1 MMSGMPVSMSNR
13 VFEELVG
20 DALDL
25 LPDELTDAMSNV
37 VVLVRDQHPED
48 PSILGLYTGVSLT
61 ERTNDYSGF
70 LPDTIEIFREP
81 LLAVCST
88 PDQVRHEVAVT
99 VLHEVGHHFGIDD
112 RWLHENGW
120 G

>member
-1 MMSGMPVSMSNR
+1 MMSGMPVSMSHKQ
-13 VFEELVG
+13 FEDLVG

-25 LPDELTDAMSNV
+25 LPRELMDAMSNV
-37 VVLVRDQHPED
+37 VILVRDAHPED
-48 PSILGLYTGVSLT
+48 PNILGLYTGVSLT
-61 ERTNDYSGF
+61 ERTHDYSGY

-81 LLAVCST
+81 LTAMCST
-88 PDQVRHEVAVT
+88 PEQLRHEVAVT

-112 RWLHENGW
+112 RWLHDHGW